1 MPGID
6 SEVKPHPAKALSPIV
21 SNPDGKL
28 TDDNL
33 EQFEKQ
39 ATGTAVIV
47 LGSVAVLS
55 SLQVLKTPVPILVTL
70 SGITMEVRPELENAL
85 LSIVVTVEGIVT
97 DVSDVQL

>member
-1 MPGID
+1 MD
-6 SEVKPHPAKALSPIV
+6 SEVKPHLAKAPSPIV

-28 TDDNL
+28 TDDNFEQL
-33 EQFEKQ
+33 EKHPF
-39 ATGTAVIV
+39 GTAVIV

>member
-1 MPGID
+1 MD
-6 SEVKPHPAKALSPIV
+6 SEVKPHPAKAPSPIV

-33 EQFEKQ
+33 EQFEKHPF
-39 ATGTAVIV
+39 GTAVIV

-55 SLQVLKTPVPILVTL
+55 SLQASKAAVPILVTV
-70 SGITMEVRPELENAL
+70 SGITMEVRPDLSNAL
-85 LSIVVTVEGIVT
+85 SPIVDTFEGIVT